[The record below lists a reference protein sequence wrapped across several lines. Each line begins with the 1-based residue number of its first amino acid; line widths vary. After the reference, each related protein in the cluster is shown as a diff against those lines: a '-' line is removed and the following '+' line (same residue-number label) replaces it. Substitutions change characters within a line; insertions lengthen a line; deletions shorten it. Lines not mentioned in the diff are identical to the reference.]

1 MLTVDQSSREISF
14 TLLNSV
20 KDIWPFEK
28 PLSSNTYFLKIEY
41 NKRVREKVKKKTM
54 HLLQMRYLNKL
65 SVFETYFIKKCN
77 MFFSIIL
84 RLHTAGDFY
93 LLSFE
98 TDIYFNYIQY

>member
-41 NKRVREKVKKKTM
+41 NKRVREKVKKK
-54 HLLQMRYLNKL
+54 QC
-65 SVFETYFIKKCN
+65 TYCKW
-77 MFFSIIL
+77 
-84 RLHTAGDFY
+84 
-93 LLSFE
+93 
-98 TDIYFNYIQY
+98 DI